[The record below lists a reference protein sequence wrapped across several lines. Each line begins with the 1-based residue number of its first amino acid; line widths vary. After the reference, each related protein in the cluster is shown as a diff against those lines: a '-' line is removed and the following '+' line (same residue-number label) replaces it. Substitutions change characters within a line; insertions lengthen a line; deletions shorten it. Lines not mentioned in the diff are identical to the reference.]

1 MFALNK
7 NDPMYEARV
16 MYLEREKEEDLDA
29 VNSFDKNAKAKKRKF
44 QTIEEKIPAC
54 SDPRKTKVIIE
65 FNKSEAASIKSIA
78 VRKKLYN
85 KGNYKIYVRELLMLA
100 KLSPKS
106 FIYSLIETLS
116 FPNELVQEIY
126 KMYQIEKILCYH
138 ILTDTDSN
146 SLQFVNISD
155 PANTFP
161 ECDVRDIIF
170 EIMTKTEIFKRFDT
184 SHSFWKKFDAQKPK
198 RPKKLGLY
206 EVENIDDPCYVT
218 LAVNPKKYFEFFK
231 DCTSNKKI
239 QSYKKGSERNGFQKL
254 CRKDQSS

>member
-1 MFALNK
+1 
-7 NDPMYEARV
+7 MYEARV

-54 SDPRKTKVIIE
+54 SDPRRTKVIIE
-65 FNKSEAASIKSIA
+65 FNKSGAASIKSIA

-85 KGNYKIYVRELLMLA
+85 KGNYKIYVGELLMLA

-155 PANTFP
+155 PANTF
-161 ECDVRDIIF
+161 
-170 EIMTKTEIFKRFDT
+170 
-184 SHSFWKKFDAQKPK
+184 Q
-198 RPKKLGLY
+198 
-206 EVENIDDPCYVT
+206 NVT
-218 LAVNPKKYFEFFK
+218 LEILYLK
-231 DCTSNKKI
+231 
-239 QSYKKGSERNGFQKL
+239 
-254 CRKDQSS
+254 